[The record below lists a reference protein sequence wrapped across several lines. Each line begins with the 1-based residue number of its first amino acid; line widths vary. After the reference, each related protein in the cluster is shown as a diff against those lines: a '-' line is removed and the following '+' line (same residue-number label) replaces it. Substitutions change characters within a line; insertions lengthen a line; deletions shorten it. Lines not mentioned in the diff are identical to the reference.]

1 MSDTGQ
7 SRRSL
12 LTRALVLVGGAIGI
26 GAATGG
32 AAEAVTAVPAAKAAS
47 PGTLAFRGRG
57 FVLQTPARRPGEQ
70 VQPGDQGT
78 VVGEL
83 VDPRSGKG
91 RGRFYGS
98 RLAFDTGL
106 GRRAGAD
113 ASVELHTFALDGGT
127 ILGMGSSL
135 PGESVFAIVGGTGRY
150 AGARGSYVATQRLRE
165 LGGDGTAHFVI
176 DLSA

>member
-1 MSDTGQ
+1 MSETGQ

-32 AAEAVTAVPAAKAAS
+32 AAEAVTAVPAAKS
-47 PGTLAFRGRG
+47 PGTLTLRGRG
-57 FVLQTPARRPGEQ
+57 FVLQTPARKPGEQ
-70 VQPGDQGT
+70 IQPGDQGT

-83 VDPRSGKG
+83 VGPRGKS

-98 RLAFDTGL
+98 RLAFDSGL

-113 ASVELHTFALDGGT
+113 GSVELHTFALDDGT
-127 ILGMGSSL
+127 ILGMGSAL
-135 PGESVFAIVGGTGRY
+135 PGESLFSIVGGTGRY
-150 AGARGSYVATQRLRE
+150 AGARGTYVATQRLRE

>member
-32 AAEAVTAVPAAKAAS
+32 AAEAVTVVPAAKS
-47 PGTLAFRGRG
+47 PGTLTFRGRG
-57 FVLQTPARRPGEQ
+57 FVLQTPARKPGEQ
-70 VQPGDQGT
+70 IQPGDQGT

-83 VDPRSGKG
+83 VDPRSGKS

-98 RLAFDTGL
+98 RAAFDSGTS
-106 GRRAGAD
+106 RHARAD
-113 ASVELHTFALDGGT
+113 ASVELHTFRLDDGT
-127 ILGMGSSL
+127 ILGMGSAL
-135 PGESVFAIVGGTGRY
+135 PGESLFSIVGGTGRY
-150 AGARGSYVATQRLRE
+150 AGARGTYVATQQLRE